1 MTGRAGAK
9 RRTGG
14 RASRPFLLAAGFAL
28 AAASAALAAV
38 VLVGAL
44 APGVAR
50 AASPGQETRAL
61 WVVRHAIT
69 TPGRVDRVVDLA
81 AEVNVNTLLVQ
92 VRGRGDAFYR
102 SDLAP
107 RGEELEAAPPD
118 FDPLEL
124 IIRRAHAA
132 GLEVQAWINVYLV
145 WSKGDLPQAALHVVN
160 AHPDWISVRS
170 NGQRLVEMVPQDFE
184 EEKIEGMFLAPGNP
198 QVRRHLRDIVREIV
212 TRYPVDGIHLDYIR
226 YPEPTVGFDAATR
239 TSFMREFGVDPVQL
253 EEPDSTFL
261 ETVGADALPD
271 LRMRWADW
279 KRDQVTALVR
289 DLRRDLDVINPSLK
303 LTAAVIA
310 DQAAALSRY
319 GQDWPAWLR
328 EGIID
333 AAIPMAYTPHTD
345 IAVRQIGAARSIP
358 TERHIYAGIAIYN
371 ENARDACDKIRR
383 ARSLGVDGIALFS
396 YDALDGRAGYAR
408 SIKSWA
414 FRDPVRPAPMP
425 WRRR

>member
-1 MTGRAGAK
+1 MTGGS
-9 RRTGG
+9 
-14 RASRPFLLAAGFAL
+14 ASRPFLLGAGWWRARARRAAGVAL
-28 AAASAALAAV
+28 AAAVALAV
-38 VLVGAL
+38 AL
-44 APGVAR
+44 APASAC

-61 WVVRHAIT
+61 WIVRHAIT
-69 TPGRVDRVVDLA
+69 TPGRVDRAVDLA
-81 AEVNVNTLLVQ
+81 AQVNVNTLLVQ

-118 FDPLEL
+118 FDPLDRV
-124 IIRRAHAA
+124 IRRAHAA
-132 GLEVQAWINVYLV
+132 GLEVQAWLNVYLV
-145 WSKGDLPQAALHVVN
+145 WSKGDLPQAVLHVVN
-160 AHPDWISVRS
+160 AHPGWISVRS
-170 NGQRLVEMVPQDFE
+170 NGQRLVEMMPQEFQE
-184 EEKIEGMFLAPGNP
+184 ERIEGMFLAPGNSE
-198 QVRRHLRDIVREIV
+198 VRRHLRDIVREIV

-226 YPEPTVGFDAATR
+226 YPEPTVGFDVATR
-239 TSFMREFGVDPVQL
+239 TAFMREYGVDPVDL

-261 ETVGADALPD
+261 ETLGADALPD
-271 LRMRWADW
+271 LRARWATW

-310 DQAAALSRY
+310 DQTAAINRY

-328 EGIID
+328 EGIVD
-333 AAIPMAYTPHTD
+333 AAIPMAYTPRTD
-345 IAVRQIGAARSIP
+345 LAVRQIAAARSIP

-371 ENARDACDKIRR
+371 EGARDACDKIRR
-383 ARSLGVDGIALFS
+383 ARALGVDGIALFS

-414 FRDPVRPAPMP
+414 FRESVRPAPMP
-425 WRRR
+425 WRR